1 MALSNWQRKGHVGL
15 ERRDDFRAICT
26 GETII
31 DVLSPQP
38 RSSVHAHILDVGTSS
53 LKLSI
58 PFFLSP
64 GSLLRIHLS
73 DAIAEAEVRHCTCE
87 ASEYHIGVRVEEIVP
102 KGQ

>member
-1 MALSNWQRKGHVGL
+1 MALSNWQRKGHLGPD
-15 ERRDDFRAICT
+15 RRDDFRTICA

-31 DVLSPQP
+31 DVLSPQQ
-38 RSSVHAHILDVGTSS
+38 RNSVQAHILDVGTSS

-102 KGQ
+102 NRQ